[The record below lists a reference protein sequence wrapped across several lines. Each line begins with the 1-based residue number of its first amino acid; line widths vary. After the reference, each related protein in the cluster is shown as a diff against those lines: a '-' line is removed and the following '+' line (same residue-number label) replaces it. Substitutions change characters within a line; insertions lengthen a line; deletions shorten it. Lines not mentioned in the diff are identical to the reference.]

1 MQIAISTQNDN
12 ETSGILFVSL
22 LYIDTIKPKHYQNM
36 KYIYPI
42 ILAILLSLMSCN
54 DQFKDVSMQLEKE
67 LSGRDDSFTRRL
79 DTVKKEEAKLIYA
92 TDKTERFNI
101 YYGLFDLTRSFE
113 YALSY
118 KYATEALNV
127 ANEIGDPNLIAKAKA
142 GLISTFTSGGLFPK
156 AADVIR
162 SLNLKGV
169 DDDTKREVFYNIV
182 RYYSDQID
190 YMNVT
195 KSNSRY
201 LDSLRLYTESIINLS
216 PNKDYYYTYAKA
228 YYDMSYGNAREAL
241 ADLTDYYESSNNSAH
256 HNSILTF
263 LIAQNQFEIG
273 DYEKG
278 SDFLIKSVGY
288 DIDAAA
294 RENRSIMKMS
304 EFLFEEGEKRMS
316 ERLIGIAID
325 DAKLYNA
332 RHRNMEVN
340 EILSIIN
347 QSKITSINKRKNIL
361 YVLLSIVTLLTL
373 TAIGFILKI
382 RSDSKIIK
390 ESKNIIQAQLD
401 RLSEINNKL
410 IESNEIKEYYII
422 DSLYKKNESLKQ
434 TSALL
439 KKIDTKV
446 KNKLYNDLRY
456 IYKEFN
462 VKKERELFFNDFDN
476 TFLKLF
482 PNFISEYNSLFKE
495 EDQIKI
501 TEGGDMPPEVRI
513 FALMRLGITDNEKIS
528 SFLDLSINTIYT
540 YKTKVKAK
548 SIVPKDEFESR
559 ILNINLHPSD
569 HK

>member
-1 MQIAISTQNDN
+1 
-12 ETSGILFVSL
+12 
-22 LYIDTIKPKHYQNM
+22 M

-42 ILAILLSLMSCN
+42 ILTIFLSLMSCN
-54 DQFKDVSMQLEKE
+54 EQFKDVSRQLEKE

-79 DTVKKEEAKLIYA
+79 DTIKKEEARLLYTNDIS
-92 TDKTERFNI
+92 ERFDI

-113 YALSY
+113 YSLSY
-118 KYATEALNV
+118 KYATEALNI
-127 ANEIGDPNLIAKAKA
+127 AKQIGDPNLIAKAKA

-162 SLNLKGV
+162 SLNLSGV
-169 DDDTKREVFYNIV
+169 NDETKREVFYNIV

-190 YMNVT
+190 YMNVA

-216 PNKDYYYTYAKA
+216 PHKDYYYTYAKA
-228 YYDMSYGNAREAL
+228 YYDMSFGNAKEAL
-241 ADLTDYYESSNNSAH
+241 DDLTEYYDTSKNSAH
-256 HNSILTF
+256 HNSIITF
-263 LIAQNQFEIG
+263 LIAQNQFELG

-278 SDFLIKSVGY
+278 SDFLLKSIGY

-294 RENRSIMKMS
+294 RENRSIMTMS
-304 EFLFEEGEKRMS
+304 EFLFDEGEKRMS
-316 ERLIGIAID
+316 ERLIKIAID

-347 QSKITSINKRKNIL
+347 QSKISSINRRKNVL
-361 YVLLSIVTLLTL
+361 YVLLSIVTILTIV
-373 TAIGFILKI
+373 AIAFALRI
-382 RSDSKIIK
+382 RLDSKVIK
-390 ESKNIIQAQLD
+390 KSKNIIQAQLD

-456 IYKEFN
+456 IYKEYN

-482 PNFISEYNSLFKE
+482 PNFIAEYNSLFNP
-495 EDQIKI
+495 EDQVKI
-501 TEGGDMPPEVRI
+501 TEGGDLPPEVRI
-513 FALMRLGITDNEKIS
+513 FALMRLGIVDNEKIS
-528 SFLDLSINTIYT
+528 KFLDLSINTIYT
-540 YKTKVKAK
+540 YKTKVKAR
-548 SIVPKDEFESR
+548 SIVPKEDFENR
-559 ILNINLHPSD
+559 ILSINLHPAD
-569 HK
+569 HKDNSQQQIQ

>member
-1 MQIAISTQNDN
+1 M
-12 ETSGILFVSL
+12 G
-22 LYIDTIKPKHYQNM
+22 
-36 KYIYPI
+36 
-42 ILAILLSLMSCN
+42 CN
-54 DQFKDVSMQLEKE
+54 NQFKDVSKQLEKE

-79 DTVKKEEAKLIYA
+79 DTIKKEEARLLYA
-92 TDKTERFNI
+92 TDKLERFNI

-113 YALSY
+113 FALSY

-156 AADVIR
+156 AADMIR
-162 SLNLKGV
+162 TLDLKGV
-169 DDDTKREVFYNIV
+169 DNNTKRELYYNIV

-190 YMNVT
+190 YLNES

-216 PNKDYYYTYAKA
+216 DDKDYYYTYAKA
-228 YYDMSYGNAREAL
+228 YYDMSYGNARGAL
-241 ADLTDYYESSNNSAH
+241 KELTDYYGSSKISAH
-256 HNSILTF
+256 HNSIITF
-263 LIAQNQFEIG
+263 LIALNLFEIG

-278 SDFLIKSVGY
+278 TEYLIKSVGY

-294 RENRSIMKMS
+294 RENRSIMTMS
-304 EFLFEEGEKRMS
+304 ELLFEEGEKRMS
-316 ERLIGIAID
+316 ERLIEIAID

-347 QSKITSINKRKNIL
+347 QSKISSINKRNNIL
-361 YVLLSIVTLLTL
+361 YVLLSIVTLLSL

-382 RSDSKIIK
+382 ISDSRIIK
-390 ESKNIIQAQLD
+390 QSRSIIQSQLD

-410 IESNEIKEYYII
+410 VESNEIKEYYII

-482 PNFISEYNSLFKE
+482 PNFIAEYNSLFKE
-495 EDQIKI
+495 EDQIKT
-501 TEGGDMPPEVRI
+501 TEGGDLPPEVRI

-540 YKTKVKAK
+540 YKTKVKSK

-559 ILNINLHPSD
+559 ILNINLHPLD
-569 HK
+569 QKGD

>member
-1 MQIAISTQNDN
+1 M
-12 ETSGILFVSL
+12 ILFVSL

-92 TDKTERFNI
+92 TDKIERFNI

-169 DDDTKREVFYNIV
+169 NDETKREVFYNIV

-288 DIDAAA
+288 DIEAAA

-382 RSDSKIIK
+382 RSDSRIIK
-390 ESKNIIQAQLD
+390 KSKNIIQAQLD

-513 FALMRLGITDNEKIS
+513 FALMRLGITDNDKIS
-528 SFLDLSINTIYT
+528 NFLDLSINTIYT
-540 YKTKVKAK
+540 YKTKVKSK
-548 SIVPKDEFESR
+548 SVVPKDEFESR

-569 HK
+569 HKEG